1 VFVVFSKVKR
11 EQLFSIVTDTFPVAV
26 LHGGPVECY
35 APVKVVTSPV
45 LTVLLETVR
54 EQELK
59 VVVHEPIFGGVHVE
73 VASPIV
79 EVEVFSLFAECL
91 TSGHPCFP
99 IEGSVHG
106 PSRVKV

>member
-1 VFVVFSKVKR
+1 
-11 EQLFSIVTDTFPVAV
+11 
-26 LHGGPVECY
+26 
-35 APVKVVTSPV
+35 V

-79 EVEVFSLFAECL
+79 EVKVFSLITECL

-99 IEGSVHG
+99 IKGSVHD